1 MKKIDPLMIK
11 LSIVIP
17 CYNEG
22 ENIIPLFN
30 KINNLLE
37 KSSNIEIIIINN
49 GSTDDSKKII
59 LNSDLYINKKI
70 KFFEIKDNI
79 GYGHGI
85 MMGVKIANGEN
96 IGWCH
101 ADLQTE
107 PEDVLNAYL
116 KNSEKLKNEQVIV
129 KGIRKNR
136 NLFDVIFTF
145 GMSIISSIIFQ
156 RIINDINAQPKLFPK
171 YFRNFLTDY
180 PNDFS
185 LDLYLLIIAK
195 INNYKIINHNVFFK
209 KRLHGEAK
217 GGGSINVKMKL
228 IRRTLLY
235 MFKLRKK
242 IWKL

>member
-1 MKKIDPLMIK
+1 MID

-22 ENIIPLFN
+22 ENIIPLFK
-30 KINNLLE
+30 KIDDLLL
-37 KSSNIEIIIINN
+37 KNSNIEIIIVNN
-49 GSTDDSKKII
+49 GSTDSTKKTI
-59 LNSDLYINKKI
+59 LNSGLYKNNKI
-70 KFFEIKDNI
+70 KVFEIEHNI

-85 MMGVKIANGEN
+85 MMGVKIASGES

-107 PEDVLNAYL
+107 PEDVVNAFL
-116 KNSEKLKNEQVIV
+116 KNSEKLKNEQVII
-129 KGIRKNR
+129 KGLRKNR
-136 NLFDVIFTF
+136 NLFDQIFTF
-145 GMSIISSIIFQ
+145 GMSIISSIIFL

-171 YFRNFLTDY
+171 NFRNYLIDY

-195 INNYKIINHNVFFK
+195 IKKYKIINHNVIFK

-217 GGGSINVKMKL
+217 GGGSMKVKIKL
-228 IRRTLLY
+228 IKRTLIY
-235 MFKLRKK
+235 MFKLRKA